1 MEEYNMASSEETR
14 LFNLKQMRNQY
25 FSFRCY
31 PRPKTSP
38 YDGEIDEL
46 EKKLKK
52 GDIND

>member
-1 MEEYNMASSEETR
+1 MTSSDEIR

-38 YDGEIDEL
+38 YDKEIDEL
-46 EKKLKK
+46 EKKLKEEQV
-52 GDIND
+52 